1 MIINC
6 HFYLLQLKTLYHIGN
21 LTQLRYLNI
30 SKCANVKDI
39 TELQSCSCLQS
50 LNLSGLKL
58 SPDAFS
64 VLEGKEYYSM
74 ALWYLIISCV
84 QIRLICRLNDC
95 PVPENLTF
103 L

>member
-64 VLEGKEYYSM
+64 VLEGKE
-74 ALWYLIISCV
+74 
-84 QIRLICRLNDC
+84 N
-95 PVPENLTF
+95 F
-103 L
+103 LHGSVVFDNQLCTNSIDI